1 MTRQM
6 TRRSPCSRESTASCL
21 SVSKV
26 AWRQE
31 SFSYEAKFKG
41 SGIVSLPNE
50 RRRAIRLLVM
60 CAIVRM
66 GRSRHSQRDRRAVS
80 KRSNTIS
87 RPDRSGPLWIKWK
100 KFFWSRRD
108 VIQHFE
114 LRDDLLTNMDH
125 LKSLIRE
132 VPDFPKPGI
141 NFYDITTLLKHPEG
155 LRNTVDALAAQFEGE
170 RVDSVIGVEARG
182 FIFAPALAYHLG
194 AGFVP
199 VRKPRKLPAECASIS
214 YDLEYGQD
222 TLEIHRDAIGD
233 GHRVLIADDLL
244 ATGGT
249 ARAVVDLV
257 EQLGGTVVGLVF
269 VVELEFLPGR
279 EKLAG
284 YDVRSLIKYQS

>member
-1 MTRQM
+1 
-6 TRRSPCSRESTASCL
+6 
-21 SVSKV
+21 
-26 AWRQE
+26 
-31 SFSYEAKFKG
+31 
-41 SGIVSLPNE
+41 
-50 RRRAIRLLVM
+50 
-60 CAIVRM
+60 
-66 GRSRHSQRDRRAVS
+66 
-80 KRSNTIS
+80 
-87 RPDRSGPLWIKWK
+87 
-100 KFFWSRRD
+100 
-108 VIQHFE
+108 
-114 LRDDLLTNMDH
+114 MDQ

-155 LRNTVDALAAQFEGE
+155 LRNTVDALSSEFEGE
-170 RVDSVIGVEARG
+170 RVDSVIGIEARG

-199 VRKPRKLPAECASIS
+199 VRKPKKLPAECASIS

-222 TLEIHRDAIGD
+222 TLEIHRDAVGN
-233 GHRVLIADDLL
+233 GHRVIIADDLL

-249 ARAVVDLV
+249 ARAVCDLV